1 MLGTVRK
8 VQKGYVVDVTINGAR
23 RQTSCKTKQD
33 ALAKQKE
40 FNELFK
46 KKAKQTRQV
55 KLHITLGEAQKLA
68 ERTVWKDLASKD
80 SCIGGSN
87 QIIRFFGEDFLLK
100 DIDANQ
106 WQDFREDQLSEDKQ
120 PTTVNKKQTFLKG
133 MIGAAI
139 TFGHLKEYPVLPP
152 FLKDEKRPKRCFEED
167 EEEFFIQYWT
177 QCGYIQ
183 LVDLFKW
190 SLDMCTRWGESLRV
204 KVKHVNLKT
213 KEVLIYKSK
222 NGEPRTVPMTD
233 RAYQAIKPW
242 IEGKRKDDYVWRDEI
257 TYNILRRLIK
267 EVKREMGIE
276 DDKRLTWHC
285 TRHTCATKL
294 AKKGVQLL
302 KIKQFGGWKS
312 LAAVQV
318 YLHTNTIALSDC
330 IDALEN

>member
-1 MLGTVRK
+1 MLGTIRK
-8 VQKGYVVDVTINGAR
+8 AQKGYVVDVTINGAR
-23 RQTSCKTKQD
+23 RKTSCKTKQD

-46 KKAKQTRQV
+46 KKAQRKSPV
-55 KLHITLGEAQKLA
+55 KLHITLIEAQRLA
-68 ERTVWKDLASKD
+68 QQTVWKDLASLKT
-80 SCIGGSN
+80 CIGGSN
-87 QIIRFFGEDFLLK
+87 QIIRFFGPDFLLK
-100 DIDANQ
+100 DIDATQ
-106 WQDFREDQLSEDKQ
+106 WNDFREDQLSEDRQ
-120 PTTVNKKQTFLKG
+120 PTTVNKKTTYLKG

-152 FLKDEKRPKRCFEED
+152 NLKDVKRPKRVFS
-167 EEEFFIQYWT
+167 EEEEAFFIKYWT

-213 KEVLIYKSK
+213 KEVLIHKSK

-242 IEGKRKDDYVWRDEI
+242 VEGKRKNDYVWRDEI
-257 TYNILRRLIK
+257 TYHILRRLIK
-267 EVKREMGIE
+267 EVKREMDME
-276 DDKRLTWHC
+276 EDKRLTWHC

-294 AKKGVQLL
+294 AKKGVPLL
-302 KIKQFGGWKS
+302 EIKQFGGWRS
-312 LAAVQV
+312 IAAVQV
-318 YLHTNTIALSDC
+318 YLHTNTMALSRC
-330 IDALEN
+330 VEALES